1 MSIEEPEHPID
12 RCEQEAELRFLRSI
26 VSNAN
31 DAILVTE
38 AEPIDEP
45 RPRIVY
51 INGAFTRMTG
61 YAPEEVVGTN
71 FSDYVHPEDVERA
84 LEAFAGI
91 LNKPGGGR
99 PVELRAR
106 HKDGSGAASRRWVAT
121 CSKTRAFAV
130 W

>member
-1 MSIEEPEHPID
+1 MSIEEPEHPIYG
-12 RCEQEAELRFLRSI
+12 REQEAELRFLRSI

-61 YAPEEVVGTN
+61 YTPEELVGTN
-71 FSDYVHPEDVERA
+71 FSDYVHPEDAERV
-84 LEAFAGI
+84 LRRFDEI
-91 LNKPGGGR
+91 LNKPGVGR

-106 HKDGSGAASRRWVAT
+106 HKDGSWR
-121 CSKTRAFAV
+121 
-130 W
+130 